1 MRRDDHACENT
12 LMVRSDPWAM
22 EPATATEANSPCVPG
37 RGGSCRAM
45 GGLVLT
51 LVQLARPL
59 SCGLQSSRALRSQRA
74 HCLLHGDHS
83 EQKAQGTC
91 WGPGKGRPHIHY
103 QTVSVSKNF
112 TAARMSWSLS
122 RWVGSSRDVL
132 HSVVWIKERHREK
145 ARQHPE
151 GLAQALG
158 GMNSLK
164 VSGSVPPG
172 PVLFSRRCYH
182 YDSSDVSEPWTPRPR
197 ETRVRRHE

>member
-1 MRRDDHACENT
+1 
-12 LMVRSDPWAM
+12 
-22 EPATATEANSPCVPG
+22 
-37 RGGSCRAM
+37 M

-122 RWVGSSRDVL
+122 RWVGLFKPYRELFVLCYLTSLWMTSSRSIHVSAHGIASFFFTHTATQAPACHCYL
-132 HSVVWIKERHREK
+132 NAKHSQK
-145 ARQHPE
+145 AQSINLSFPCFVE
-151 GLAQALG
+151 
-158 GMNSLK
+158 
-164 VSGSVPPG
+164 
-172 PVLFSRRCYH
+172 H
-182 YDSSDVSEPWTPRPR
+182 YGCLQKPINKK
-197 ETRVRRHE
+197 